1 MIKWITSK
9 EGIAFVSDK
18 SKVKKSTP
26 VLKTLK
32 EWREF
37 EYSRAKRRTPV
48 LETLDSMIAR
58 VEKEL
63 AAGQNN
69 EQTVSFRGR

>member
-1 MIKWITSK
+1 MR
-9 EGIAFVSDK
+9 
-18 SKVKKSTP
+18 
-26 VLKTLK
+26 

-37 EYSRAKRRTPV
+37 EYSRAQRRTPI

-63 AAGQNN
+63 TAGLNN
-69 EQTVSFRGR
+69 KRTINFRGR

>member
-1 MIKWITSK
+1 M
-9 EGIAFVSDK
+9 
-18 SKVKKSTP
+18 
-26 VLKTLK
+26 K

-37 EYSRAKRRTPV
+37 EYSRTQRRTPI

-63 AAGQNN
+63 AAGPDN